1 MIEMPVALADMTK
14 VLVPRVPSLQGRPAL
29 GPTPSL
35 LDSSGPDM
43 AAPATHEETAARG
56 PG

>member
-1 MIEMPVALADMTK
+1 MPVALADMTK